1 MRWLYWFS
9 LLFALQ
15 AVPGHA
21 LEPIAV
27 TQDVYAF
34 LGSTDE
40 PSPENAGNTGNAG
53 FIIAEHGVIVVDTGA
68 SYRQG
73 RAMVEAI
80 RRITA
85 KPIALVILTHAVQ
98 DFVFGAAA
106 FTEIG
111 APLLAHR
118 RSSELMRER
127 CEHCLENLQRLL
139 GEDAM
144 FGTRL
149 VIPSMLIEASSVM
162 QVAGRDLELLHFGW
176 GATPGDLVVFDRRS
190 GVLFAGGLV
199 SNARIPELR
208 DGQLHEWAAV
218 LERLA
223 RLPVHHLVPGHGPVA
238 DVHAATRTRSYLL
251 ELDRLVHRLYAQRRS
266 LLEAVDEAQLP
277 AYRDWGGYP
286 GIHRRNVQQRYLE
299 LEVADMEAF

>member
-1 MRWLYWFS
+1 MRWLYWLS

-15 AVPGHA
+15 AMPSHA

-27 TQDVYAF
+27 AQDVYAF

-40 PSPENAGNTGNAG
+40 PAPENAGNTGNAG
-53 FIIAEHGVIVVDTGA
+53 FIVAEHGVIVVDTGA
-68 SYRQG
+68 SYRRG

-80 RRITA
+80 RRITS
-85 KPIALVILTHAVQ
+85 KPIALVILTHAAQ
-98 DFVFGAAA
+98 DFVFGSAA

-118 RSSELMRER
+118 QSSELMRER
-127 CEHCLENLQRLL
+127 CEYCLQNLQHLL

-144 FGTRL
+144 RGTRL
-149 VIPSMLIEASSVM
+149 VAPSTLVDASSVM
-162 QVAGRDLELLHFGW
+162 QVAGRELELLHFGW

-190 GVLFAGGLV
+190 GVLFAGGLI
-199 SNARIPELR
+199 SIARIPELR
-208 DGQLHEWAAV
+208 DSRLHEWGMV

-223 RLPVHHLVPGHGPVA
+223 QLPARHVLPGHGPVVGA
-238 DVHAATRTRSYLL
+238 CAAMRTRSYLL
-251 ELDRLVHRLYAQRRS
+251 ELDALVQRLYAQRRS

-277 AYRDWGGYP
+277 TYRDWGGYP

-299 LEVADMEAF
+299 LEVADMEAS